1 MKDEKE
7 VVVHAKRYLLNVRQN
22 DAILNSKTLWF

>member
-7 VVVHAKRYLLNVRQN
+7 VVVHAERHLLNVSQS